1 MEAMT
6 DEIDSRIKSI
16 FCDELGLD
24 DGSVDDAT
32 SYDSTEAWDSLRHL
46 QLVSRF
52 EEEFGIELPV
62 DDVIAMSTF
71 KKVREIVKRNL
82 ANKGAT

>member
-1 MEAMT
+1 MA
-6 DEIDSRIKSI
+6 DDIDVKIKSV
-16 FCDELGLD
+16 FCQELGLD
-24 DGSVDDAT
+24 DSAVNDVTA
-32 SYDSTEAWDSLRHL
+32 YDSTDAWDSLKHL

-71 KKVREIVKRNL
+71 PKVVEIIKKNIAK
-82 ANKGAT
+82 KGAA

>member
-1 MEAMT
+1 MT
-6 DEIDSRIKSI
+6 EDIDARIRSI
-16 FCDELGLD
+16 FCEELGLED
-24 DGSVDDAT
+24 DTVTDAT
-32 SYDSTEAWDSLRHL
+32 AYDSTEAWDSFKHL

-71 KKVREIVKRNL
+71 KKVKEIIKNSI
-82 ANKGAT
+82 AKKGAA